1 MIKIVR
7 AADLF
12 RRPLLAASMFRDR
25 AIQFRDRL
33 GWDVAL
39 DDQGLEFDAYDD
51 LNPVYVIMHDE
62 QGEHLGS
69 GRLLPT
75 TGRTMLGEHFPD
87 LTDGVTISSSLIW
100 ETTRFCVSPRVRADR
115 SLALRTPAALLWAGC
130 EIARRSGVEFYVG
143 VFNASMLKV
152 YQRAGWTPE
161 VLGSRKTDEGEICAG
176 LWEVSQEVQDT
187 LADRAGPDL
196 IGVQY
201 YPDANRFPAAEIKS
215 LSTDM
220 ATVSELARLM

>member
-1 MIKIVR
+1 MIKVVR

-33 GWDVAL
+33 GWDVTL

-62 QGEHLGS
+62 KGEHLGS

-75 TGRTMLGEHFPD
+75 VGRTMIGDHFSD
-87 LTDGVTISSSLIW
+87 LTGEVAISSPLIW
-100 ETTRFCVSPRVRADR
+100 ETTRFCVSPRVREDR
-115 SLALRTPAALLWAGC
+115 RLAMRTPAALLWAGC

-152 YQRAGWTPE
+152 YQRAGWAPE
-161 VLGSRKTDEGEICAG
+161 VLGTRKTDEGEICAG
-176 LWEVSQEVQDT
+176 LWEVNAEAQQA
-187 LADRAGPDL
+187 LADQAGRDL
-196 IGVQY
+196 IGVEY
-201 YPDANRFPAAEIKS
+201 FPDPDRFPAAEAKAARI
-215 LSTDM
+215 DM
-220 ATVSELARLM
+220 ATAAELARML